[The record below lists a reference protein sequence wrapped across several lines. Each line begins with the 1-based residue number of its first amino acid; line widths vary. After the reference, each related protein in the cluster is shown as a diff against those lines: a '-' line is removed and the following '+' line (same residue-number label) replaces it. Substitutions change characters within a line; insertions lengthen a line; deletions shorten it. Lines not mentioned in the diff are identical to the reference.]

1 MSELIKWFDSR
12 RSPFDL
18 LERLFEGDR
27 GTPGAIRVEE
37 LVDGNDLIVR
47 AELPGVDPE
56 KDVDISV
63 QDHSLLINAHR
74 QERKEEKEKGG
85 YRSEF
90 RYGSFSRTLPLP
102 EGVTDQDIQATYRDG
117 VLEVRVPVPEQK
129 QAAAKKKIEV
139 KRAG

>member
-27 GTPGAIRVEE
+27 GAPGAVKVEE

-74 QERKEEKEKGG
+74 QERKEEKEKGS

-129 QAAAKKKIEV
+129 QAAAKKIEV
-139 KRAG
+139 KRAA

>member
-27 GTPGAIRVEE
+27 GAPGAIRVEE

-74 QERKEEKEKGG
+74 QERKEEKEKGS

-129 QAAAKKKIEV
+129 QAAAKKIEV
-139 KRAG
+139 KRAA

>member
-1 MSELIKWFDSR
+1 MSELTRWFDAR

-18 LERLFEGDR
+18 LERLFDGDR
-27 GTPGAIRVEE
+27 DAPGAIRVEE
-37 LVDGNDLIVR
+37 VVDGDSLLVR

-63 QDHSLLINAHR
+63 RNGSLLISAQR

-102 EGVTDQDIQATYRDG
+102 EGATEQDIQATYTDG

-129 QAAAKKKIEV
+129 QSEHRKIEV
-139 KRAG
+139 KRTG

>member
-1 MSELIKWFDSR
+1 
-12 RSPFDL
+12 
-18 LERLFEGDR
+18 
-27 GTPGAIRVEE
+27 
-37 LVDGNDLIVR
+37 
-47 AELPGVDPE
+47 
-56 KDVDISV
+56 
-63 QDHSLLINAHR
+63 SLLINAHR
-74 QERKEEKEKGG
+74 QERKEEKEKGS

-129 QAAAKKKIEV
+129 QGAAKKIEV

>member
-27 GTPGAIRVEE
+27 GAPGAIRVEE

-129 QAAAKKKIEV
+129 QAAAKKIEV
-139 KRAG
+139 KRAA

>member
-27 GTPGAIRVEE
+27 GAPGAIRVEE

-74 QERKEEKEKGG
+74 QERKEEKEKGS